1 MKKLH
6 GVREMGRQTGFFLIK
21 GEYVSIRQL
30 LAAFGFDRKVDTTM
44 ANSFSIPISR
54 RDFMKLATLSAA
66 SALLGGTLSSGKAEA
81 AEGALILPGLTCL
94 CSVRWMSA

>member
-1 MKKLH
+1 MVSDSMIKLLE
-6 GVREMGRQTGFFLIK
+6 VREMVRQTGFFLSK

-66 SALLGGTLSSGKAEA
+66 SAMLGGHAVFRQG
-81 AEGALILPGLTCL
+81 
-94 CSVRWMSA
+94 